1 MLQLKANLLRKEN
14 AYEPRTCMVEKV
26 IPMYGRSFEQ
36 FIQDLLEYN
45 LCIHDNSDAWR
56 ELVKRHAADIAE
68 QTKIPLKNLRWYAA
82 FHDTTHHPHGGCV
95 MMA

>member
-36 FIQDLLEYN
+36 FIQDLLEDN
-45 LCIHDNSDAWR
+45 LCMDW
-56 ELVKRHAADIAE
+56 V
-68 QTKIPLKNLRWYAA
+68 
-82 FHDTTHHPHGGCV
+82 
-95 MMA
+95 